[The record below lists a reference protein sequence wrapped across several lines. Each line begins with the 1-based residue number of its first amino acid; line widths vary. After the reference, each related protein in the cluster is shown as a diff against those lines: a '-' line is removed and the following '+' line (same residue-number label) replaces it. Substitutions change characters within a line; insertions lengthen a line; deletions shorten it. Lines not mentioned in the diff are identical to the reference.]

1 MGGATYV
8 VRLAQV
14 FDNTLKITT
23 IVLFFTGI
31 ATPILTTVTQLT

>member
-14 FDNTLKITT
+14 FYNALKFTT
-23 IVLFFTGI
+23 IALFFTGI